1 MAVFG
6 AAIGAGT
13 RGGVTAVASSDDR
26 TDMTEAERDGVPQAD
41 VLRRQIAVALQY
53 DPDNDVAP
61 RVTASGKGELAERVL
76 ELAFANGVKVR
87 EDADLAEMLVAVE
100 VGEIIPLEAFAAV
113 AEIIAYLYRA
123 NAGLPEPD
131 GRVVEDDVD
140 SAGATEPGILDG
152 RGEPVTDADPPARA
166 VAGGTHGAAAGY
178 RPVGGQGPASGY
190 GPTGAWRGTGSAP
203 AGAGGRDATD
213 DDAQGQGP
221 RHRPRSV

>member
-1 MAVFG
+1 
-6 AAIGAGT
+6 
-13 RGGVTAVASSDDR
+13 VASRGDR
-26 TDMTEAERDGVPQAD
+26 TDITEPDRDGVQQAD

-61 RVTASGKGELAERVL
+61 RVTASGKGDLAERVL

-140 SAGATEPGILDG
+140 APGPAAPEMFDSSG
-152 RGEPVTDADPPARA
+152 NPVIDVDPPSRA
-166 VAGGTHGAAAGY
+166 TAGGTHGAAAGY

-203 AGAGGRDATD
+203 AGGGGSGAMD
-213 DDAQGQGP
+213 DDLQGRRPQ
-221 RHRPRSV
+221 HRPRSV